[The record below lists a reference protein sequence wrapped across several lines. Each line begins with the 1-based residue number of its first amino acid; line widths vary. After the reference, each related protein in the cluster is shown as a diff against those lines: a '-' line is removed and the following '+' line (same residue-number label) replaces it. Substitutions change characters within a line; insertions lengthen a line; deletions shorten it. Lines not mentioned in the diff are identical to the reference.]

1 MNTIKC
7 PKCGEAFQIDEAG
20 YAAILQQVRDEEF
33 QKQIA
38 ERERLIEDSVQLRV
52 NVAES
57 KIREELAKTVSEH
70 RLRIS
75 ELKREEDRLKA
86 ESDAEISRL
95 KDALAQK
102 DKDVKSAI
110 DRAVSSQVV
119 EVERLKSR
127 LENVQARASSDLAL
141 QKSQFE
147 GRFESEKAAAATAL
161 QNLKDQYA
169 LELRSKDEQIAYYK
183 DFKARLSTKMIGE
196 SLEQYCL
203 TEFNKLR
210 ATAFQGVFFE
220 KDNDARS
227 GSKGDFIYRETDP
240 ESGAEILSVMFE
252 MKNEADQTA
261 TKHKNEDFL
270 KELDKDR
277 QEKKCEFA
285 VLVSLLEPESDYYN
299 AGIVDVS
306 YRYPKMF
313 VVRPQ
318 CFISII
324 TLLRN
329 AAMGALQCK
338 RELVALQRRDIDITN
353 FESRLEEFKE
363 GFGRNYRLAGE
374 KFKTAIDEIDK
385 SIQHLQKIKDA
396 LLGSENNLR
405 LAHNKLDDVTIKK
418 LVRGNPTMAARF
430 KGAEEGGA
438 AV

>member
-7 PKCGEAFQIDEAG
+7 PKCGEVFQIDEAG
-20 YAAILQQVRDEEF
+20 YAAILQQVRDVEFEKAVAENRRLCDESKEAALKLAQSDLKEELASLRA
-33 QKQIA
+33 QLKSASDNLETEKKLAAQEAVKEGWDKLAEQERQIA
-38 ERERLIEDSVQLRV
+38 EL
-52 NVAES
+52 
-57 KIREELAKTVSEH
+57 T
-70 RLRIS
+70 
-75 ELKREEDRLKA
+75 
-86 ESDAEISRL
+86 
-95 KDALAQK
+95 
-102 DKDVKSAI
+102 
-110 DRAVSSQVV
+110 
-119 EVERLKSR
+119 ERLKSANNEAE
-127 LENVQARASSDLAL
+127 LKLNNA
-141 QKSQFE
+141 KMT
-147 GRFESEKAAAATAL
+147 SEKEAL
-161 QNLKDQYA
+161 SVKEKYE
-169 LELRSKDEQIAYYK
+169 LELKSKDEQIAYYK

-210 ATAFQGVFFE
+210 AAAFQGVFFE
-220 KDNDARS
+220 KDNDAHS

-240 ESGAEILSVMFE
+240 ESGAEIISIMFE

-277 QEKKCEFA
+277 REKKCEFA

-318 CFISII
+318 CFIPII

-329 AAMGALQCK
+329 AAMGALQYK
-338 RELVALQRRDIDITN
+338 RELVTLQRRDIDITN

-374 KFKTAIDEIDK
+374 KFKTAIDGIDK
-385 SIQHLQKIKDA
+385 SIQQLQKIKEA

-405 LAHNKLDDVTIKK
+405 LANNKLDEVTIKK

-430 KGAEEGGA
+430 KAVEEERVVNG
-438 AV
+438 

>member
-7 PKCGEAFQIDEAG
+7 PKCGEVFQIDEAG

-33 QKQIA
+33 KKAVAENKRLCDESKDAAVKLAEEKLKEELAGVKAQLKSVSDSREIEKKLAVGEAVKA
-38 ERERLIEDSVQLRV
+38 ERETL
-52 NVAES
+52 AE
-57 KIREELAKTVSEH
+57 KERQIVELTE
-70 RLRIS
+70 
-75 ELKREEDRLKA
+75 RLKNSDSEAKLRLDAVRA
-86 ESDAEISRL
+86 ESDSKLLVA
-95 KDALAQK
+95 K
-102 DKDVKSAI
+102 
-110 DRAVSSQVV
+110 
-119 EVERLKSR
+119 
-127 LENVQARASSDLAL
+127 
-141 QKSQFE
+141 
-147 GRFESEKAAAATAL
+147 EK
-161 QNLKDQYA
+161 YE
-169 LELRSKDEQIAYYK
+169 LELKSKDEQIAYYK
-183 DFKARLSTKMIGE
+183 DFKSRLSTKMIGE

-203 TEFNKLR
+203 MEFNKLR
-210 ATAFQGVFFE
+210 ATAFPGVFFE
-220 KDNDARS
+220 KDNDART

-240 ESGAEILSVMFE
+240 ESGAEILSIMFE
-252 MKNEADQTA
+252 MKNEADRTA
-261 TKHKNEDFL
+261 TKHRNEDFL

-318 CFISII
+318 CFIPII

-329 AAMGALQCK
+329 AAMGALQYK
-338 RELVALQRRDIDITN
+338 RELVMLQQRDIDITN

-374 KFKTAIDEIDK
+374 RFKTAIDEIDK

-405 LAHNKLDDVTIKK
+405 LANNKLEDITIKK

-430 KGAEEGGA
+430 KAAAQERTDGGVVA
-438 AV
+438 

>member
-33 QKQIA
+33 KKAVAENKRLCDESKVAAVQLAEGELKAELARIKAQLKAAEDGNATAKKLAVEEAIRA
-38 ERERLIEDSVQLRV
+38 ERE
-52 NVAES
+52 
-57 KIREELAKTVSEH
+57 TVSEKEKQIVELTE
-70 RLRIS
+70 RLARANS
-75 ELKREEDRLKA
+75 EAELKL
-86 ESDAEISRL
+86 S
-95 KDALAQK
+95 
-102 DKDVKSAI
+102 
-110 DRAVSSQVV
+110 
-119 EVERLKSR
+119 
-127 LENVQARASSDLAL
+127 NART
-141 QKSQFE
+141 
-147 GRFESEKAAAATAL
+147 ESENKL
-161 QNLKDQYA
+161 LGVREKYE
-169 LELRSKDEQIAYYK
+169 LELKGKDEQIAYYK
-183 DFKARLSTKMIGE
+183 DFKSKLSTKMIGE

-210 ATAFQGVFFE
+210 ATAFPGVFFE

-227 GSKGDFIYRETDP
+227 GSKGDFIYRETDS
-240 ESGAEILSVMFE
+240 ESGAEILSIMFE
-252 MKNEADQTA
+252 MKNEADTTA
-261 TKHKNEDFL
+261 TKHHNEDFL

-318 CFISII
+318 CFIPMI

-329 AAMGALQCK
+329 AAMGALQYK
-338 RELVALQRRDIDITN
+338 RELALLEQRDIDITN
-353 FESRLEEFKE
+353 FESKLEGFKE
-363 GFGRNYRLAGE
+363 GFARHYRLAGD
-374 KFKTAIDEIDK
+374 KFKTAIDEIDR

-405 LAHNKLDDVTIKK
+405 LANNKLEDITIKK

-430 KGAEEGGA
+430 KAAAQEGAAEERNSKC
-438 AV
+438 

>member
-33 QKQIA
+33 KKAVAENKRLCDESKVAAVQLAEGELKAELARVKAQLKAAEDGNATAKKLAVEEAIRA
-38 ERERLIEDSVQLRV
+38 ERE
-52 NVAES
+52 
-57 KIREELAKTVSEH
+57 TVSEKEKQIVELTE
-70 RLRIS
+70 RLARANS
-75 ELKREEDRLKA
+75 EAELKLSNAKT
-86 ESDAEISRL
+86 
-95 KDALAQK
+95 
-102 DKDVKSAI
+102 
-110 DRAVSSQVV
+110 
-119 EVERLKSR
+119 
-127 LENVQARASSDLAL
+127 
-141 QKSQFE
+141 
-147 GRFESEKAAAATAL
+147 ESENKL
-161 QNLKDQYA
+161 LGVREKYE
-169 LELRSKDEQIAYYK
+169 LELKGKDEQIAYYK
-183 DFKARLSTKMIGE
+183 DFKSKLSTKMIGE

-203 TEFNKLR
+203 TEINKLR
-210 ATAFQGVFFE
+210 ATAFPGVFFE

-240 ESGAEILSVMFE
+240 ESGAEILSIMFE
-252 MKNEADQTA
+252 MKNEADTTA
-261 TKHKNEDFL
+261 TKHHNEDFL

-318 CFISII
+318 CFIPMI

-329 AAMGALQCK
+329 AAMGALQYK
-338 RELVALQRRDIDITN
+338 RELALLEQRDIDITN
-353 FESRLEEFKE
+353 FESKLEGFKE
-363 GFGRNYRLAGE
+363 GFARHYRLAGD
-374 KFKTAIDEIDK
+374 KFKTAIDEIDR

-405 LAHNKLDDVTIKK
+405 LANNKLEDITIKK

-430 KGAEEGGA
+430 KAAAQEGAAEERNSTC
-438 AV
+438 

>member
-20 YAAILQQVRDEEF
+20 YAAILQQVRDVEFEKAVVENRRLCDESKDAAVKLAQSDLKEELARVKA
-33 QKQIA
+33 QLKAASDNMETEKKLAVQEAVREDGDKIA
-38 ERERLIEDSVQLRV
+38 KMEGRIVELTERLIS
-52 NVAES
+52 
-57 KIREELAKTVSEH
+57 AKNEA
-70 RLRIS
+70 
-75 ELKREEDRLKA
+75 ELKLNNAKMA
-86 ESDAEISRL
+86 
-95 KDALAQK
+95 
-102 DKDVKSAI
+102 
-110 DRAVSSQVV
+110 
-119 EVERLKSR
+119 
-127 LENVQARASSDLAL
+127 
-141 QKSQFE
+141 
-147 GRFESEKAAAATAL
+147 SEKEVL
-161 QNLKDQYA
+161 SVKEKYE
-169 LELRSKDEQIAYYK
+169 LELRSKDEQIAYYR

-220 KDNDARS
+220 KDNDART
-227 GSKGDFIYRETDP
+227 GSKGDFIYRETDQ
-240 ESGAEILSVMFE
+240 ESGAEIMSVMFE
-252 MKNEADQTA
+252 MKNEADLTA

-270 KELDKDR
+270 KELDRDR

-299 AGIVDVS
+299 AGIVDMS

-329 AAMGALQCK
+329 AAMGALQYK
-338 RELVALQRRDIDITN
+338 RELVALQHRDIDITN
-353 FESRLEEFKE
+353 FESKLEEFKD

-385 SIQHLQKIKDA
+385 SIQHLQKIKES

-405 LAHNKLDDVTIKK
+405 LANNKLDDVTIKK

-430 KGAEEGGA
+430 KAAEEGQS

>member
-7 PKCGEAFQIDEAG
+7 PKCGEVFQIDEAG

-33 QKQIA
+33 KKA
-38 ERERLIEDSVQLRV
+38 
-52 NVAES
+52 VAENRRLCDES
-57 KIREELAKTVSEH
+57 KESAVKLAQSDLKEELAKV
-70 RLRIS
+70 
-75 ELKREEDRLKA
+75 KAQLKA
-86 ESDAEISRL
+86 AADNLEMEKKFAVQEAVKADGDKLAKLERQIAEL
-95 KDALAQK
+95 T
-102 DKDVKSAI
+102 
-110 DRAVSSQVV
+110 
-119 EVERLKSR
+119 ERLKSANNEAE
-127 LENVQARASSDLAL
+127 LKLNNAKTA
-141 QKSQFE
+141 
-147 GRFESEKAAAATAL
+147 SEKEIL
-161 QNLKDQYA
+161 SVKEKYV
-169 LELRSKDEQIAYYK
+169 LELKSKDEQIAYYK

-210 ATAFQGVFFE
+210 AAAFQGVFFE

-240 ESGAEILSVMFE
+240 ESGAEILSIMFE
-252 MKNEADQTA
+252 MKNEADRTA
-261 TKHKNEDFL
+261 TKHKNEDFF

-277 QEKKCEFA
+277 EEKKCEFA

-299 AGIVDVS
+299 AGIVDMS
-306 YRYPKMF
+306 YRYSKMF

-318 CFISII
+318 CFIPII

-329 AAMGALQCK
+329 AAMGALQYK
-338 RELVALQRRDIDITN
+338 RELVTLQHRDIDITN
-353 FESRLEEFKE
+353 FELKLEEFKE

-405 LAHNKLDDVTIKK
+405 LANNKLDDVTIKK

-430 KGAEEGGA
+430 KAADGGNA
-438 AV
+438 TA

>member
-7 PKCGEAFQIDEAG
+7 PKCGEVFQIDEAG

-33 QKQIA
+33 KKA
-38 ERERLIEDSVQLRV
+38 
-52 NVAES
+52 VAENRRLCDES
-57 KIREELAKTVSEH
+57 KESAVKLAQSDLKEELAKV
-70 RLRIS
+70 
-75 ELKREEDRLKA
+75 KAQLKA
-86 ESDAEISRL
+86 AADNLEMEKKLAVQEAVKADGDKLAKLERQIAEL
-95 KDALAQK
+95 T
-102 DKDVKSAI
+102 
-110 DRAVSSQVV
+110 
-119 EVERLKSR
+119 ERLKSANNEAE
-127 LENVQARASSDLAL
+127 LKLNNAKTA
-141 QKSQFE
+141 
-147 GRFESEKAAAATAL
+147 SEKEIL
-161 QNLKDQYA
+161 SVKEKYA
-169 LELRSKDEQIAYYK
+169 LELKGKDEQIAYYK

-240 ESGAEILSVMFE
+240 ESGAEILSIMFE
-252 MKNEADQTA
+252 MKNEADRTA
-261 TKHKNEDFL
+261 TKHKNEDFF

-277 QEKKCEFA
+277 EEKKCEFA

-299 AGIVDVS
+299 AGIVDMS

-318 CFISII
+318 CFIPII

-329 AAMGALQCK
+329 AAMGALQYK
-338 RELVALQRRDIDITN
+338 RELVTLQHRDIDITN
-353 FESRLEEFKE
+353 FESKLEEFKE

-374 KFKTAIDEIDK
+374 KFKTAIDEVDK
-385 SIQHLQKIKDA
+385 SIQHLQKIRDA

-405 LAHNKLDDVTIKK
+405 LANDKLDDVTIKK

-430 KGAEEGGA
+430 KAVDGGIA
-438 AV
+438 TA

>member
-7 PKCGEAFQIDEAG
+7 PKCGEVFQIDEAG

-33 QKQIA
+33 KKA
-38 ERERLIEDSVQLRV
+38 
-52 NVAES
+52 VAENRRLCDES
-57 KIREELAKTVSEH
+57 KESAVKLAQSDLKEELAKV
-70 RLRIS
+70 
-75 ELKREEDRLKA
+75 KAQLKA
-86 ESDAEISRL
+86 ASDNLETEKKLAVQEAVKADGDKLAKLERQIAEL
-95 KDALAQK
+95 T
-102 DKDVKSAI
+102 
-110 DRAVSSQVV
+110 
-119 EVERLKSR
+119 ERLKSANNEAE
-127 LENVQARASSDLAL
+127 LKLNNAKTA
-141 QKSQFE
+141 
-147 GRFESEKAAAATAL
+147 SEKEIL
-161 QNLKDQYA
+161 SVKEKYA
-169 LELRSKDEQIAYYK
+169 LELKSKDEQIAYYK

-210 ATAFQGVFFE
+210 ATAFQGAFFE

-240 ESGAEILSVMFE
+240 ESGAEILSIMFE
-252 MKNEADQTA
+252 MKNEADRTA

-299 AGIVDVS
+299 AGIVDMS

-318 CFISII
+318 CFIPII

-329 AAMGALQCK
+329 AAMGALQYK
-338 RELVALQRRDIDITN
+338 RELVTLQHRDIDITN
-353 FESRLEEFKE
+353 FESKLEEFKE

-374 KFKTAIDEIDK
+374 KFKTAIEEIDK

-405 LAHNKLDDVTIKK
+405 LANNKLDDVTIKK

-430 KGAEEGGA
+430 KAVDGGNA
-438 AV
+438 TA

>member
-7 PKCGEAFQIDEAG
+7 PKCGEVFQIDEAG

-33 QKQIA
+33 EKAVAENRRLCDESKESAVKLAQSDLKEELAKVKTQLKAASDNLETEKKLAVQEAVKADGDRIAKQEKQIA
-38 ERERLIEDSVQLRV
+38 EL
-52 NVAES
+52 
-57 KIREELAKTVSEH
+57 T
-70 RLRIS
+70 
-75 ELKREEDRLKA
+75 
-86 ESDAEISRL
+86 
-95 KDALAQK
+95 
-102 DKDVKSAI
+102 
-110 DRAVSSQVV
+110 
-119 EVERLKSR
+119 ERLKSANNEAE
-127 LENVQARASSDLAL
+127 LKLNNAKMA
-141 QKSQFE
+141 
-147 GRFESEKAAAATAL
+147 SEKEVL
-161 QNLKDQYA
+161 SVKEKYE
-169 LELRSKDEQIAYYK
+169 LELKSKDEQIAYYK

-227 GSKGDFIYRETDP
+227 GSKGDFIYREKDL

-318 CFISII
+318 CFIPII

-329 AAMGALQCK
+329 AAMGALQYK
-338 RELVALQRRDIDITN
+338 RELVTLQHRDVDITN
-353 FESRLEEFKE
+353 FESKLEEFKE

-405 LAHNKLDDVTIKK
+405 LANNKLEDVTIKK
-418 LVRGNPTMAARF
+418 LIRGNPTMAARF
-430 KGAEEGGA
+430 KAVEEERVVNG
-438 AV
+438 

>member
-38 ERERLIEDSVQLRV
+38 ERERLIEDSVRSRI
-52 NVAES
+52 NAAES
-57 KIREELAKTVSEH
+57 QVREEMAKERSE
-70 RLRIS
+70 LQVRIS
-75 ELKREEDRLKA
+75 ELKREEDRVKA
-86 ESDAEISRL
+86 ESDAEIVRL
-95 KDALAQK
+95 KNALAQK
-102 DKDVKSAI
+102 DKDTKSAI
-110 DRAVSSQVV
+110 DQALSSQAI
-119 EVERLKSR
+119 EIERLKAQ
-127 LENVQARASSDLAL
+127 LDKVQAQADSDLAL

-147 GRFESEKAAAATAL
+147 GRFESEKAAAATTL

-169 LELRSKDEQIAYYK
+169 LELKGKDELIAYYK
-183 DFKARLSTKMIGE
+183 DFKAKLSTKMIGE

-210 ATAFQGVFFE
+210 ATAFPHVSFE

-261 TKHKNEDFL
+261 TKHRNEDFFR
-270 KELDKDR
+270 ELDKDR

-318 CFISII
+318 CFIPII

-329 AAMGALQCK
+329 AAMGVLQYK
-338 RELVALQRRDIDITN
+338 RELVTLQHRDVDITN
-353 FESRLEEFKE
+353 FEAKLKEFKD

-374 KFKTAIDEIDK
+374 KFKTAIEEIDK
-385 SIQHLQKIKDA
+385 SIQHLQKIKEA
-396 LLGSENNLR
+396 LVGSENNLR
-405 LAHNKLDDVTIKK
+405 LANNKLDEVTIKK

-430 KGAEEGGA
+430 KAAEEGEA
-438 AV
+438 TA

>member
-7 PKCGEAFQIDEAG
+7 PKCGEVFQIDEAG

-33 QKQIA
+33 KKA
-38 ERERLIEDSVQLRV
+38 
-52 NVAES
+52 VAENRRLCDES
-57 KIREELAKTVSEH
+57 KESAVKLAQSDLKEELAKV
-70 RLRIS
+70 
-75 ELKREEDRLKA
+75 KAQLKA
-86 ESDAEISRL
+86 ASDNLETEKKLAVQEAVKADGDKLAKLERQIAEL
-95 KDALAQK
+95 T
-102 DKDVKSAI
+102 
-110 DRAVSSQVV
+110 
-119 EVERLKSR
+119 ERLKSANNEAE
-127 LENVQARASSDLAL
+127 LKLNNAKTA
-141 QKSQFE
+141 
-147 GRFESEKAAAATAL
+147 SEKEIL
-161 QNLKDQYA
+161 SVKEKYA
-169 LELRSKDEQIAYYK
+169 LELKSKDEQIAYYK

-240 ESGAEILSVMFE
+240 ESGAEILSIMFE
-252 MKNEADQTA
+252 MKNEADRTA

-299 AGIVDVS
+299 AGIVDMS

-318 CFISII
+318 CFIPII

-329 AAMGALQCK
+329 AAMGALQYK
-338 RELVALQRRDIDITN
+338 RELVTLQHRDIDITN
-353 FESRLEEFKE
+353 FESKLEEFKE

-374 KFKTAIDEIDK
+374 KFKTAIEEIDK

-405 LAHNKLDDVTIKK
+405 LANNKLDDVTIKK

-430 KGAEEGGA
+430 KAVDGGNA
-438 AV
+438 TA